1 MTQKI
6 LLQRTRKINTRKI
19 ILYSINI
26 RKNRKKIKII
36 KKNIQ
41 IDVGINYIATFAEST
56 NDANSVQIKTYIL
69 EQGEDPETK

>member
-36 KKNIQ
+36 KKNIY
-41 IDVGINYIATFAEST
+41 IDVGINYIDTFAEST

-69 EQGEDPETK
+69 E